1 MITIDIKELKENIQV
16 AKDSL
21 DSLDSFLVNAA
32 DDFLLDNSGEIT
44 KQLQEMEKQ
53 ADKLQS
59 AYDFINYN
67 VKEGIY
73 DEDQFENM
81 TPEQLIEFAD
91 KEDTRATMAYE
102 AQKEEGLE

>member
-21 DSLDSFLVNAA
+21 DSLDSFLVNEA